1 MPKHATT
8 FISTSEAERQRQLND
23 LAPPEEMERRRE
35 FVAWLRERM
44 AVPATEEDLK
54 IWREF
59 AADLEKDRSNFH
71 W

>member
-1 MPKHATT
+1 MPKHATK
-8 FISTSEAERQRQLND
+8 FISSAERERQMND

-44 AVPATEEDLK
+44 AVPATEADLE

-59 AADLEKDRSNFH
+59 VADLEKDRSNFH

>member
-1 MPKHATT
+1 MPKHATK
-8 FISTSEAERQRQLND
+8 FISDAERERQMND

-35 FVAWLRERM
+35 LVAQMRARM
-44 AVPATEEDLK
+44 AIPATEEEVR

-59 AADLEKDRSNFH
+59 AADLEKDRSDFH

>member
-8 FISTSEAERQRQLND
+8 FISEAERERQMND

-35 FVAWLRERM
+35 VLAWFRARM
-44 AVPATEEDLK
+44 DKPAAEEDLE

-59 AADLEKDRSNFH
+59 VADLERDRSNLR
-71 W
+71 

>member
-1 MPKHATT
+1 MPKHATA
-8 FISTSEAERQRQLND
+8 FIGDMERQMND

-44 AVPATEEDLK
+44 AVPSTEADLE

-59 AADLEKDRSNFH
+59 VADLEKDRSNFH

>member
-8 FISTSEAERQRQLND
+8 FISEAERKRQLND

-35 FVAWLRERM
+35 LVARMRARM
-44 AVPATEEDLK
+44 AVPATEAELK

-59 AADLEKDRSNFH
+59 VADLEKDRSNFH

>member
-8 FISTSEAERQRQLND
+8 FIRTSEAERQRQLND

-35 FVAWLRERM
+35 FVAWLRAQM

-59 AADLEKDRSNFH
+59 VADLERDRSDLR
-71 W
+71 

>member
-8 FISTSEAERQRQLND
+8 FISDEEREQQMND

-35 FVAWLRERM
+35 FVAWLRAQM
-44 AVPATEEDLK
+44 AVPATEEDLE

-59 AADLEKDRSNFH
+59 AADLERDRSDFR

>member
-1 MPKHATT
+1 MPKHATK
-8 FISTSEAERQRQLND
+8 FISDEERERQLND

-35 FVAWLRERM
+35 FVARLRAQM

-59 AADLEKDRSNFH
+59 VADLEKDRSDFH